1 MLRIMGREGARGHGK
16 KGEGV
21 KGHGKRVRSAGPLG
35 KGRGRA
41 LSFFPT
47 FFRCIYARTLQVLSH
62 VLQVRVAAVVCL
74 ILLN

>member
-1 MLRIMGREGARGHGK
+1 MEESMLRIMGREGARGHGK

-41 LSFFPT
+41 L
-47 FFRCIYARTLQVLSH
+47 
-62 VLQVRVAAVVCL
+62 
-74 ILLN
+74 